1 MPIGPKP
8 RDSQSRVD
16 AKLGAIVAVTN
27 LKGGAG
33 KTTLSVN
40 VAAALAAKGS
50 AVILADADA
59 QATSLAWGAAG
70 HLPMRTEALPISG
83 EGAKALEAWLGR
95 LVALRREAAF
105 LLVDLPPN
113 LGGVTTAAL
122 SLADLALVP
131 VPASGLDIQAT
142 AKALKLIR
150 GARDVRQGEKPAAL
164 LVPSRVDR
172 RTASGREIEAVLSDF
187 REMVAPAVTQ
197 RAAHVDAFGAGQWIG
212 DYARGSAAHVEIEAV
227 AAMVRRIVSR

>member
-1 MPIGPKP
+1 MPK
-8 RDSQSRVD
+8 SVT
-16 AKLGAIVAVTN
+16 ALEKAGAVVAFTN

-33 KTTLSVN
+33 KTTLAIN
-40 VAAALAAKGS
+40 IAAALATRGS
-50 AVILADADA
+50 AIVLVDADA
-59 QATSLAWGAAG
+59 QATSVAWGGAG
-70 HLPMRTEALPISG
+70 RLPMRIEALPISG
-83 EGAKALEAWLGR
+83 EGGKALEGWLAN

-105 LLVDLPPN
+105 ILVDLPPN

-122 SLADLALVP
+122 AIADLALVP

-142 AKALKLIR
+142 AKALELIR
-150 GARDVRQGEKPAAL
+150 RARDVRQSDKPVAL

-212 DYARGSAAHVEIEAV
+212 DYARGSAAHVEIDAV
-227 AAMVRRIVSR
+227 AALVRRIVTR

>member
-1 MPIGPKP
+1 MPPKP
-8 RDSQSRVD
+8 KQSQSRD
-16 AKLGAIVAVTN
+16 NAEPGAIVAVTN

-40 VAAALAAKGS
+40 IAAALATKG
-50 AVILADADA
+50 AVVILADADA
-59 QATSLAWGAAG
+59 QATALAWGAAG
-70 HLPMRTEALPISG
+70 RLPMRTEALPISG
-83 EGAKALEAWLGR
+83 EGGKALETWLGR
-95 LVALRREAAF
+95 LMALRREAAF

-122 SLADLALVP
+122 TVADLALVP

-142 AKALKLIR
+142 AKALELIR
-150 GARDVRQGEKPAAL
+150 QARHVRQSEKPAAL

-212 DYARGSAAHVEIEAV
+212 DYARGSAAHVEVEAV
-227 AAMVRRIVSR
+227 AALVRRIVSR

>member
-1 MPIGPKP
+1 MRVEPKS
-8 RDSQSRVD
+8 RNSQSCVD

-83 EGAKALEAWLGR
+83 EGA
-95 LVALRREAAF
+95 
-105 LLVDLPPN
+105 
-113 LGGVTTAAL
+113 
-122 SLADLALVP
+122 
-131 VPASGLDIQAT
+131 
-142 AKALKLIR
+142 
-150 GARDVRQGEKPAAL
+150 
-164 LVPSRVDR
+164 
-172 RTASGREIEAVLSDF
+172 
-187 REMVAPAVTQ
+187 
-197 RAAHVDAFGAGQWIG
+197 
-212 DYARGSAAHVEIEAV
+212 
-227 AAMVRRIVSR
+227 

>member
-1 MPIGPKP
+1 M
-8 RDSQSRVD
+8 
-16 AKLGAIVAVTN
+16 AKTAPPPEKSGAVVALTN

-33 KTTLSVN
+33 KTTLAVN
-40 VAAALAAKGS
+40 IAAALAGKES
-50 AVILADADA
+50 PIILVDADA
-59 QATSLAWGAAG
+59 QATSVAWGLSG
-70 HLPMRTEALPISG
+70 RLPMRIEALPISG
-83 EGAKALEAWLGR
+83 EGGKALEGWLAR
-95 LVALRREAAF
+95 LVALRREATITI
-105 LLVDLPPN
+105 VDLPPN

-122 SLADLALVP
+122 AVADLALVP

-142 AKALKLIR
+142 GKALELIR
-150 GARDVRQGEKPAAL
+150 RARDVRQSDRPVTL

-212 DYARGSAAHVEIEAV
+212 EYARGSAAHVEIEAV
-227 AAMVRRIVSR
+227 AALVRRIVAR

>member
-1 MPIGPKP
+1 MPVAPKSKG
-8 RDSQSRVD
+8 SQSGD
-16 AKLGAIVAVTN
+16 SAEPGAIVAVTN

-40 VAAALAAKGS
+40 IAAALAAKGS
-50 AVILADADA
+50 AVILVDADA

-83 EGAKALEAWLGR
+83 EGAKALEAWLGH

-105 LLVDLPPN
+105 VLVDLPPN

-122 SLADLALVP
+122 AVADLALVP

-142 AKALKLIR
+142 AKALELIR
-150 GARDVRQGEKPAAL
+150 QARQVRQGEKPAAL

-212 DYARGSAAHVEIEAV
+212 DYARGSTAHVEVEAV

>member
-1 MPIGPKP
+1 MTE
-8 RDSQSRVD
+8 Q
-16 AKLGAIVAVTN
+16 AGAIVALTN

-33 KTTLSVN
+33 KTTLAIN
-40 VAAALAAKGS
+40 IAAALAAKK
-50 AVILADADA
+50 VVTILVDADA
-59 QATSLAWGAAG
+59 QATSVAWGLAG
-70 HLPMRTEALPISG
+70 RLPMRIEALPISG
-83 EGAKALEAWLGR
+83 ESGRALEGWLAR
-95 LVALRREAAF
+95 LVALRREAAIT
-105 LLVDLPPN
+105 LVDLPPN
-113 LGGVTTAAL
+113 LGGVTTAAMAV
-122 SLADLALVP
+122 ADLALVP

-142 AKALKLIR
+142 AKALQLIQH
-150 GARDVRQGEKPAAL
+150 ARSVRQSSKPTAL

-227 AAMVRRIVSR
+227 AALVRRIVAR